1 MNLDKEMSDDV
12 YNSADQT
19 AFNLAEKTIAD
30 IEKVKSGEAVT
41 PEVVEE
47 QVQDP
52 SAPVEEIEE
61 NQEQTAEQEESEVEK
76 VRAPKKEEKLWK
88 IKKEKYKYLAQKEA
102 LAREN
107 AQLKELL
114 DKSLNSGTHY
124 YAKNVYNDL
133 ETAKYQKI
141 QAIENG
147 DVNGLIDA
155 DIAVNKALNAINE
168 IEKLESAG
176 RYNNSQAQP
185 NRKDDSYS
193 DYSSEEIQRE
203 LVADWL
209 DDHVYLQ
216 PDSPNY
222 DAELATKVSK
232 FVNYLDNQLAKTGAM
247 QHYLSDDYF
256 EEVNRYIES
265 IKSAPAASSQPVKNL
280 QKPHNPPPLVGG
292 VRNAYPS
299 LSSKRSPTN
308 QVTLTAEEKVMCAN
322 AGISEEKWLE
332 YKIKELTQQ

>member
-1 MNLDKEMSDDV
+1 MNVDKEISDDL
-12 YNSADQT
+12 YNSADEA

-30 IEKVKSGEAVT
+30 IEKVKNGVAVT
-41 PEVVEE
+41 PDVVEQQE
-47 QVQDP
+47 QDT
-52 SAPVEEIEE
+52 SAPVEDTIENPE
-61 NQEQTAEQEESEVEK
+61 EAQEEEHFEEEK
-76 VRAPKKEEKLWK
+76 AKPPKKEEKLWK

-107 AQLKELL
+107 AELRELL

-124 YAKNVYNDL
+124 YAKTAYNDL
-133 ETAKYQKI
+133 EFAKSQKI
-141 QAIENG
+141 QAIEKG
-147 DVNGLIDA
+147 DVDALVDA

-168 IEKLESAG
+168 IEKLENAG
-176 RYNNSQAQP
+176 RYNNSQAHS
-185 NRKDDSYS
+185 NRQDDPYS

-203 LVADWL
+203 LVSDWL
-209 DDHVYLQ
+209 DDHIYLQ

-222 DAELATKVSK
+222 DGELAAKVSK
-232 FVNYLDNQLAKTGAM
+232 FVNYLDNRLAKSGAM
-247 QHYLSDDYF
+247 HHYLSDDYF

-265 IKSAPAASSQPVKNL
+265 IKSPTPASPQQVKNL
-280 QKPHNPPPLVGG
+280 QRPHNPPPLVGG

-308 QVTLTAEEKVMCAN
+308 QITLTAEEKVMCTN

-332 YKIKELTQQ
+332 HKIKELTQQ